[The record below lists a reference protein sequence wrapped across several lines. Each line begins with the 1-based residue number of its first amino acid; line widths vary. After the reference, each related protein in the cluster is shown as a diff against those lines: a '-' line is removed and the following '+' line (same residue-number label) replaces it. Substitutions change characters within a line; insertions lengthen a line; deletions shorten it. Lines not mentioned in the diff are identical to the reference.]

1 MIVANIFFPAIQAGG
16 LHTAFSV
23 RFLMVDVA
31 GCEDLF
37 GLVRVRAR
45 PHFK

>member
-1 MIVANIFFPAIQAGG
+1 MIVENTFFPALQANE
-16 LHTAFSV
+16 LHAAFGV

-37 GLVRVRAR
+37 GLVRAR
-45 PHFK
+45 PHAK